1 MCIGIPSRS
10 TTDVRAHNPSTP
22 DKLGHLILKSPTIKD
37 YIGTPV
43 DHSKKMMIGLAN
55 HQPTSPQKAG
65 AMIWEVCNVEY
76 LADIAC
82 TLRKS
87 TGAIVVGQSCC

>member
-1 MCIGIPSRS
+1 MRIGIPSRS
-10 TTDVRAHNPSTP
+10 TTNIRTP
-22 DKLGHLILKSPTIKD
+22 DPATPEKLGHLILKSPTIKD

-43 DHSKKMMIGLAN
+43 EHSKRMMIGLEN

-65 AMIWEVCNVEY
+65 AMIWEVYNVEC
-76 LADIAC
+76 LTDIAC

-87 TGAIVVGQSCC
+87 TCAIVVG